1 MSAKKKHTESYQN
14 PVLKDRLEEFNEK
27 MKKHLSKEMMYLT
40 EKRDDYENQILQLK
54 IEKEQRD
61 KTLFQ
66 HVEQKDIRK
75 YFSPLNLSDVEEDK
89 KDEKQKDQWN
99 PGKYRPD
106 RQLHRRDPGADPGN
120 G

>member
-54 IEKEQRD
+54 IEKEQR
-61 KTLFQ
+61 
-66 HVEQKDIRK
+66 IRP
-75 YFSPLNLSDVEEDK
+75 YSSM
-89 KDEKQKDQWN
+89 WS
-99 PGKYRPD
+99 
-106 RQLHRRDPGADPGN
+106 RRTSEN
-120 G
+120 IFRR